1 MYCKIFIFLP
11 LATVKNSFAAAI
23 LQYVIKYVIK
33 ENKNENLLVKVS

>member
-23 LQYVIKYVIK
+23 LQYVIK